1 MGDLP
6 ITDSNIYSNEARHGT
21 GGGVFQNEVVG
32 LRVRVPVCEGV
43 KPERATCVGYAVR
56 ASL

>member
-6 ITDSNIYSNEARHGT
+6 ITDSNIYSNEARDGT

-32 LRVRVPVCEGV
+32 LRVPVCEGV